1 MKKALLILTLSLAIV
16 GCKENNKEAEA
27 DTQAIVDTVA
37 YNMEGI
43 NQIVPDT
50 VDGGEMLLGR
60 IDRSGLEQDLFKE
73 WYEVSYSDHRMDT
86 IRVDSIKPLLEGI
99 SFKIFMGSWC
109 EDSQREVPAL
119 FKILDYAGYDSSTVE
134 LIAVDHDK
142 ITPQQYEDPYSIEY
156 IPSIMLMKDGQEI
169 KRIVEYPVGT
179 LEEDLLRIL
188 QGKEY
193 KHYYE
198 D

>member
-1 MKKALLILTLSLAIV
+1 MKKAVLFLCFLLAV
-16 GCKENNKEAEA
+16 MACKENNKETEA
-27 DTQAIVDTVA
+27 GTEINVEAVA
-37 YNMEGI
+37 YDMDGI

-73 WYEVSYSDHRMDT
+73 WYETSYSDHRMDT
-86 IRVDSIKPLLEGI
+86 VRVDSIKPLLDGV

-119 FKILDYAGYDSSTVE
+119 FKILDYAGYDSSTIE

-142 ITPQQYEDPYSIEY
+142 ITPQEYEAPYTIEY
-156 IPSIMLMKDGQEI
+156 IPSIMLMRDGQEI

-179 LEEDLLRIL
+179 LEEDLLQIL

>member
-1 MKKALLILTLSLAIV
+1 MNKTLLLIIALACVACKDSKSSTSDTL
-16 GCKENNKEAEA
+16 E
-27 DTQAIVDTVA
+27 TQSESFEYDL
-37 YNMEGI
+37 EGF

-60 IDRSGLEQDLFKE
+60 IDRSALQQELFKD
-73 WYEVSYSDHRMDT
+73 WYEASYSDHRMDT
-86 IRVDSIKPLLEGI
+86 VRVDSIKPLLNGI

-119 FKILDYAGYDSSTVE
+119 FKILDYAGYDTSKIE

-142 ITPQQYEDPYSIEY
+142 VTPQEYELAHSIEY
-156 IPSIMLMKDGQEI
+156 IPSIMLMKEGKEI

-179 LEEDLLRIL
+179 LEEDLLVIL

>member
-1 MKKALLILTLSLAIV
+1 MKKTLILIIVLAFMA
-16 GCKENNKEAEA
+16 CKENKSSSELPVNAEIQTLEY
-27 DTQAIVDTVA
+27 DLQ
-37 YNMEGI
+37 GF

-60 IDRSGLEQDLFKE
+60 IDRSALEQDLFKD
-73 WYEVSYSDHRMDT
+73 WYEVSYTDHRMDT
-86 IRVDSIKPLLEGI
+86 VLVDSIKPLLSGV

-119 FKILDYAGYDSSTVE
+119 FKILDYADFDTSNIE

-142 ITPQQYEDPYSIEY
+142 ITPQDYEADHNIEY
-156 IPSIMLMKDGQEI
+156 IPSIMLMKDGEEI

-179 LEEDLLRIL
+179 LEQDLLAIL